1 MDMNTVYESTEEIIR
16 LLVFR
21 RAGFHFPEAQS
32 SAWVV
37 ERALTQQ
44 GVSRRWNRTAM
55 GRA

>member
-1 MDMNTVYESTEEIIR
+1 MNTVYESTEEIIR